1 MVATVEQAF
10 KTKILV
16 ELISPRQGTKNV
28 ELIAQEINLYESIE
42 IPYVTGSIV
51 ITDSSNLSNAAAMI
65 GQEDIKITV
74 QRQTDTGGP
83 GPIIIQKEFTVISIQ
98 KTNKLNDST
107 SVYILNFID
116 KFAVRDKI
124 VRWSKKYESKPDA
137 MISSILSEKLDV
149 NTTARSSAV
158 QGSMRVLVPFTES
171 PMGIAEWLT
180 ARCTTGQGSPFYLFS
195 HLKKN
200 NEVELVDLQTLLN
213 QGALNSSKPF
223 KYSSAMGVEKELQ
236 EQQPFRILT
245 YETNV
250 ESTIKALNGASYGAQ
265 YHWLELYK
273 DGAKEDRYKITD
285 VLGALNMSGQ
295 PAAPYN
301 YDPSYSLPP
310 VYHEGVSTYT
320 SQIVT
325 RKIFDGG
332 VLSYNEEPDFEKH
345 MRKAES
351 KGMFNFAP
359 KESIIAQVP
368 AEFFD
373 NQQEIVGRIVKLEFP
388 KNIFAE
394 KESVSPTKMKDK
406 KKSGN
411 WLVYSTR
418 HIISNKNYTIAMTC
432 LKTGTDTSIGQEQLN
447 TP

>member
-1 MVATVEQAF
+1 MVATVEQTF

-28 ELIAQEINLYESIE
+28 ELIAQEINFYESIE
-42 IPYVTGSIV
+42 TPYVTGNIV

-74 QRQTDTGGP
+74 KRQTDKGSGET
-83 GPIIIQKEFTVISIQ
+83 IIQKELSVISIQ

-116 KFAVRDKI
+116 KFAARDKI
-124 VRWSKKYESKPDA
+124 IRWSKKYESKPDA
-137 MISSILSEKLDV
+137 MISTILNEKLGV
-149 NTTARSSAV
+149 RTTARSSAI
-158 QGSMRVLVPFTES
+158 QNNMRVLVPFTYS
-171 PMGIAEWLT
+171 PMNIAEWLT
-180 ARCTTGQGSPFYLFS
+180 ARCTTGQGAPFYIFS

-200 NEVELVDLQTLLN
+200 NEVELVDLQTLLT
-213 QGALNSSKPF
+213 QGALNSGNPF
-223 KYSSAMGVEKELQ
+223 KYSSAMGAGKELQ
-236 EQQPFRILT
+236 AQQPFRILT

-250 ESTIKALNGASYGAQ
+250 ESTIKAINGASYGAQ
-265 YHWLELYK
+265 YHWLDLYK

-285 VLGALNMSGQ
+285 VLSTLNMSSQ

-301 YDPSYSLPP
+301 YDPGYSLAPP
-310 VYHEGVSTYT
+310 YHEGVSTYT

-325 RKIFDGG
+325 RKIFDDGTF
-332 VLSYNEEPDFEKH
+332 SYNEEANFEPH

-351 KGMFNFAP
+351 KGLFNFAP

-373 NQQEIVGRIVKLEFP
+373 NQNEIVGRVINLEFP
-388 KNIFAE
+388 KNIFVE
-394 KESVSPTKMKDK
+394 KEAASSQKMKDK

-418 HIISNKNYTIAMTC
+418 HIISNRNYTITMTC
-432 LKTGTDTSIGQEQLN
+432 LKTGTDASIGQEQLN
-447 TP
+447 AP